1 MKYYI
6 VVKEKDDLEIIL
18 ELDAETKRQAEVRA
32 NQLLREL
39 EL

>member
-6 VVKEKDDLEIIL
+6 IIKEKDDLEIIL
-18 ELDAETKRQAEVRA
+18 ELDAETKRQAEIRA
-32 NQLLREL
+32 NRLLREL